1 MTYEILTYDA
11 IDRTEWGR
19 LVRESETGTWFQSPE
34 AYMLFASM
42 PDLFMPFAIAVER
55 VNELT
60 NERKLRGVCV
70 GYVTRERNAIKQ
82 YFTRRAIILGGP
94 VLSDD
99 CSDAEVITLLEAVK
113 TKTRHLQSL
122 DSDLPETTPQSAY
135 MHASRQ
141 SEDLSRV
148 ADEQPDASQKHSLS
162 VGSVSPT
169 TFPVRSQKSIGF
181 SMLTKNTK
189 NRLRNLCPIYIETR
203 NFNDYSKWRGAF
215 EKARFEYKK
224 HLNFHIDCTDKE
236 AMWERLSEVRR
247 RQVKKAISNGVEIK
261 SEGISEAEIRE
272 WYQILKDLYAK
283 KVKTP
288 LFPLE
293 FFLSFYR
300 KDIGKYLLVK
310 YRGKVIGGM
319 ICPIMDGRTIYEWY
333 ICGLDNEYREQ
344 YPSVMATW
352 AAMEYANEHGLAR
365 FDVMGAGV
373 PGVPYGVRDF
383 KAEFGGELVEQGRFL
398 CVCKPWLYRL
408 GTFVVKLMKRRKQ
421 IKPF

>member
-1 MTYEILTYDA
+1 
-11 IDRTEWGR
+11 
-19 LVRESETGTWFQSPE
+19 
-34 AYMLFASM
+34 MLFASM

-70 GYVTRERNAIKQ
+70 GYVTKERSGLKQ
-82 YFTRRAIILGGP
+82 YFTRRAIIQGGP
-94 VLSDD
+94 VLADD
-99 CSDAEVITLLEAVK
+99 ATDAEVIALLEAVK
-113 TKTRHLQSL
+113 TKTRHLQSS
-122 DSDLPETTPQSAY
+122 DNDLPSIESQSARKQ
-135 MHASRQ
+135 AFGQTTTQ
-141 SEDLSRV
+141 SCAAGTESLQDS
-148 ADEQPDASQKHSLS
+148 SQKHSLS

-189 NRLRNLCPIYIETR
+189 KRLRNLCPIYIETR

-215 EKARFEYKK
+215 EKARFEYMR

-300 KDIGKYLLVK
+300 KDIGKYLLMK

-398 CVCKPWLYRL
+398 CITKPILYRL
-408 GTFVVKLMKRRKQ
+408 GVFAVRLLKG
-421 IKPF
+421 

>member
-34 AYMLFASM
+34 AYSFYESL
-42 PDLFMPFAIAVER
+42 PDLFKPFAIAVER

-70 GYVTRERNAIKQ
+70 GYVTKEKNAIKQ

-94 VLSDD
+94 VIADD
-99 CSDAEVITLLEAVK
+99 ATCEEVKFLMEAV
-113 TKTRHLQSL
+113 RQRLQIL
-122 DSDLPETTPQSAY
+122 DFRFKILNS
-135 MHASRQ
+135 
-141 SEDLSRV
+141 
-148 ADEQPDASQKHSLS
+148 
-162 VGSVSPT
+162 
-169 TFPVRSQKSIGF
+169 
-181 SMLTKNTK
+181 
-189 NRLRNLCPIYIETR
+189 PIYVETR

-215 EKARFEYKK
+215 EKARFEYKR

-408 GTFVVKLMKRRKQ
+408 GTFVVKLMKRRK
-421 IKPF
+421 

>member
-34 AYMLFASM
+34 AYSFYESL
-42 PDLFMPFAIAVER
+42 PDLFKPFAIAVER

-94 VLSDD
+94 VIADD
-99 CSDAEVITLLEAVK
+99 ATCEEVKFLMEAV
-113 TKTRHLQSL
+113 RQRLQIL
-122 DSDLPETTPQSAY
+122 DFRFKILNS
-135 MHASRQ
+135 
-141 SEDLSRV
+141 
-148 ADEQPDASQKHSLS
+148 
-162 VGSVSPT
+162 
-169 TFPVRSQKSIGF
+169 
-181 SMLTKNTK
+181 
-189 NRLRNLCPIYIETR
+189 PIYIETR

-215 EKARFEYKK
+215 EKARFEYMK

-421 IKPF
+421 IKLF

>member
-1 MTYEILTYDA
+1 MSLRIVPYED
-11 IDRTEWGR
+11 IDRCQWKT

-148 ADEQPDASQKHSLS
+148 AGEQPDASQKHSLS

-203 NFNDYSKWRGAF
+203 NLNDYSKWRGAF
-215 EKARFEYKK
+215 EKARFEYMR

-408 GTFVVKLMKRRKQ
+408 GTFVVKLMKRRKH

>member
-34 AYMLFASM
+34 AYAFFSTQTDVME
-42 PDLFMPFAIAVER
+42 PFVFGLQQSAISHQ
-55 VNELT
+55 T
-60 NERKLRGVCV
+60 LRAVCV
-70 GYVTRERNAIKQ
+70 GYVTKERSGLKQ
-82 YFTRRAIILGGP
+82 FFTRRAIVNGGIC
-94 VLSDD
+94 VENDTTN
-99 CSDAEVITLLEAVK
+99 EEIETLHGAIREQLNSK
-113 TKTRHLQSL
+113 T
-122 DSDLPETTPQSAY
+122 
-135 MHASRQ
+135 
-141 SEDLSRV
+141 
-148 ADEQPDASQKHSLS
+148 
-162 VGSVSPT
+162 
-169 TFPVRSQKSIGF
+169 
-181 SMLTKNTK
+181 
-189 NRLRNLCPIYIETR
+189 IYIETR
-203 NFNDYSKWRGAF
+203 NFNDYSRWREAF
-215 EKARFEYKK
+215 ERAGFGYKK

>member
-1 MTYEILTYDA
+1 
-11 IDRTEWGR
+11 
-19 LVRESETGTWFQSPE
+19 
-34 AYMLFASM
+34 MLFASM

-122 DSDLPETTPQSAY
+122 DSDLPETTPQSAC

-148 ADEQPDASQKHSLS
+148 AGEQPDASQKHAS
-162 VGSVSPT
+162 
-169 TFPVRSQKSIGF
+169 
-181 SMLTKNTK
+181 LTKNTK

-215 EKARFEYKK
+215 ERAGFGYKK
-224 HLNFHIDCTDKE
+224 HLNFYIDCTDKE

-408 GTFVVKLMKRRKQ
+408 GTFVVKLLKRKKQ
-421 IKPF
+421 K

>member
-1 MTYEILTYDA
+1 MEPFVFGLQQSA
-11 IDRTEWGR
+11 ISHQT
-19 LVRESETGTWFQSPE
+19 
-34 AYMLFASM
+34 
-42 PDLFMPFAIAVER
+42 
-55 VNELT
+55 
-60 NERKLRGVCV
+60 LRAVCV
-70 GYVTRERNAIKQ
+70 GYVTKEKNPIKQ
-82 YFTRRAIILGGP
+82 YFTRRAIINGGP
-94 VLSDD
+94 VIADD
-99 CSDAEVITLLEAVK
+99 ATCEEVKFLMEAV
-113 TKTRHLQSL
+113 RQRLQIL
-122 DSDLPETTPQSAY
+122 DFRFKILNS
-135 MHASRQ
+135 
-141 SEDLSRV
+141 
-148 ADEQPDASQKHSLS
+148 
-162 VGSVSPT
+162 
-169 TFPVRSQKSIGF
+169 
-181 SMLTKNTK
+181 
-189 NRLRNLCPIYIETR
+189 PIYIETR
-203 NFNDYSKWRGAF
+203 NFNDYSMWREAF
-215 EKARFEYKK
+215 ERAGFGYKK

-408 GTFVVKLMKRRKQ
+408 GTFVVKLMKRKKH

>member
-1 MTYEILTYDA
+1 M
-11 IDRTEWGR
+11 EWGR

-122 DSDLPETTPQSAY
+122 DSDLPETTPQSAC

-148 ADEQPDASQKHSLS
+148 AGEQPDASQKHAS
-162 VGSVSPT
+162 
-169 TFPVRSQKSIGF
+169 
-181 SMLTKNTK
+181 LTKNTK

-215 EKARFEYKK
+215 ERAGFGYKK
-224 HLNFHIDCTDKE
+224 HLNFYIDCTDKE

-408 GTFVVKLMKRRKQ
+408 GTFVVKLLKRKKQ
-421 IKPF
+421 K

>member
-1 MTYEILTYDA
+1 MSLRIVPYED
-11 IDRTEWGR
+11 IDRCQWKT

-70 GYVTRERNAIKQ
+70 GYVTKERSTLKQ
-82 YFTRRAIILGGP
+82 FFTRRAIIQGGP
-94 VLSDD
+94 VIADD
-99 CSDAEVITLLEAVK
+99 ATCEEVKFLMEAV
-113 TKTRHLQSL
+113 RQRLQIL
-122 DSDLPETTPQSAY
+122 DFRFKILNS
-135 MHASRQ
+135 
-141 SEDLSRV
+141 
-148 ADEQPDASQKHSLS
+148 
-162 VGSVSPT
+162 
-169 TFPVRSQKSIGF
+169 
-181 SMLTKNTK
+181 
-189 NRLRNLCPIYIETR
+189 PIYVETR

-215 EKARFEYKK
+215 EKARFEYKR

-421 IKPF
+421 IKLF

>member
-1 MTYEILTYDA
+1 MSLRIVTYDE
-11 IDRTEWGR
+11 IDKLEWGR

-55 VNELT
+55 VNDLT
-60 NERKLRGVCV
+60 NERKLRAVCV
-70 GYVTRERNAIKQ
+70 GYVTKERSGLKQ
-82 YFTRRAIILGGP
+82 FFTRRAIVNGGVCVANDATNEEVNALLCALKSSLLLGRDG
-94 VLSDD
+94 
-99 CSDAEVITLLEAVK
+99 
-113 TKTRHLQSL
+113 
-122 DSDLPETTPQSAY
+122 
-135 MHASRQ
+135 
-141 SEDLSRV
+141 
-148 ADEQPDASQKHSLS
+148 
-162 VGSVSPT
+162 VGS
-169 TFPVRSQKSIGF
+169 
-181 SMLTKNTK
+181 
-189 NRLRNLCPIYIETR
+189 PIYIETR

-215 EKARFEYKK
+215 ERAGFGYKK

-319 ICPIMDGRTIYEWY
+319 MIVVKELENERVSELGKGERGCVYEWY

-344 YPSVMATW
+344 YPSVMANW

-421 IKPF
+421 IKLF

>member
-1 MTYEILTYDA
+1 MTYKILTYDA

-34 AYMLFASM
+34 AYSFYESL
-42 PDLFMPFAIAVER
+42 PDLFKPFVVGVAVER

-70 GYVTRERNAIKQ
+70 GYVTKEKNPIKQ

-94 VLSDD
+94 VIADD
-99 CSDAEVITLLEAVK
+99 ATCEEVKFLMEAV
-113 TKTRHLQSL
+113 RQRLQIL
-122 DSDLPETTPQSAY
+122 DFRFKILNS
-135 MHASRQ
+135 
-141 SEDLSRV
+141 
-148 ADEQPDASQKHSLS
+148 
-162 VGSVSPT
+162 
-169 TFPVRSQKSIGF
+169 
-181 SMLTKNTK
+181 
-189 NRLRNLCPIYIETR
+189 PIYIETR
-203 NFNDYSKWRGAF
+203 NFNDYSRWRVAF
-215 EKARFEYKK
+215 EQCGGHPRRRPLLPFRWKDAPGFGYKK

-319 ICPIMDGRTIYEWY
+319 MIVVKELENERVSELGKGERGCVYEWY

-383 KAEFGGELVEQGRFL
+383 KAEFGGELVELGRFL

-408 GTFVVKLMKRRKQ
+408 GTFVVKLMKRKKQ

>member
-1 MTYEILTYDA
+1 MSLRIVTYDE
-11 IDRTEWGR
+11 IDKLEWGR

-34 AYMLFASM
+34 AYAFFSTQTDVME
-42 PDLFMPFAIAVER
+42 PFVFGLQQSAISHQ
-55 VNELT
+55 T
-60 NERKLRGVCV
+60 LRAVCV
-70 GYVTRERNAIKQ
+70 GYVTKERSTLKQ
-82 YFTRRAIILGGP
+82 FFTRRAIVNGG
-94 VLSDD
+94 V
-99 CSDAEVITLLEAVK
+99 CVANNATNEEIEMLLNAI
-113 TKTRHLQSL
+113 R
-122 DSDLPETTPQSAY
+122 
-135 MHASRQ
+135 
-141 SEDLSRV
+141 
-148 ADEQPDASQKHSLS
+148 EQLNNKA
-162 VGSVSPT
+162 
-169 TFPVRSQKSIGF
+169 
-181 SMLTKNTK
+181 
-189 NRLRNLCPIYIETR
+189 IYIETR
-203 NFNDYSKWRGAF
+203 NFNDYSRWREAF
-215 EKARFEYKK
+215 ERAGFGYKK

-421 IKPF
+421 IKLF

>member
-1 MTYEILTYDA
+1 MSLRIVPYED
-11 IDRTEWGR
+11 IDRCQWKT

-42 PDLFMPFAIAVER
+42 HDLFMPFAIAVER

-70 GYVTRERNAIKQ
+70 GYVTKERSGLKQ
-82 YFTRRAIILGGP
+82 YFTRRAIIQGGP
-94 VLSDD
+94 VLADD
-99 CSDAEVITLLEAVK
+99 ATDAEVIALLEAVK

-122 DSDLPETTPQSAY
+122 DSDLPETTPQSAC

-148 ADEQPDASQKHSLS
+148 TDEQPDASQKHSLS

-215 EKARFEYKK
+215 EKARFEYKR

-247 RQVKKAISNGVEIK
+247 RQVKKALSNGVEIK

-288 LFPLE
+288 LFP
-293 FFLSFYR
+293 
-300 KDIGKYLLVK
+300 
-310 YRGKVIGGM
+310 
-319 ICPIMDGRTIYEWY
+319 
-333 ICGLDNEYREQ
+333 
-344 YPSVMATW
+344 
-352 AAMEYANEHGLAR
+352 
-365 FDVMGAGV
+365 
-373 PGVPYGVRDF
+373 
-383 KAEFGGELVEQGRFL
+383 
-398 CVCKPWLYRL
+398 
-408 GTFVVKLMKRRKQ
+408 
-421 IKPF
+421 

>member
-1 MTYEILTYDA
+1 MSLRIVTYDE
-11 IDRTEWGR
+11 IDKQEWGR
-19 LVRESETGTWFQSPE
+19 LVRESETGTWFQSLE

-70 GYVTRERNAIKQ
+70 GYVTKERSGLKQ
-82 YFTRRAIILGGP
+82 FFTRRAIVNGG
-94 VLSDD
+94 V
-99 CSDAEVITLLEAVK
+99 CVANNTTNEEIEMLLNAIRE
-113 TKTRHLQSL
+113 
-122 DSDLPETTPQSAY
+122 
-135 MHASRQ
+135 
-141 SEDLSRV
+141 
-148 ADEQPDASQKHSLS
+148 
-162 VGSVSPT
+162 
-169 TFPVRSQKSIGF
+169 
-181 SMLTKNTK
+181 
-189 NRLRNLCPIYIETR
+189 RLNSKAIYIETR
-203 NFNDYSKWRGAF
+203 NFNDYSRWREAF
-215 EKARFEYKK
+215 ERAGFSYKM

-261 SEGISEAEIRE
+261 SEGISETEIRE

-319 ICPIMDGRTIYEWY
+319 MIVELTSERINELTNERRGCVYEWY

-383 KAEFGGELVEQGRFL
+383 KAEFGGKLVEQGRFL
-398 CVCKPWLYRL
+398 CVCKPWLYKIGEL
-408 GTFVVKLMKRRKQ
+408 GVKLLKGYR
-421 IKPF
+421 